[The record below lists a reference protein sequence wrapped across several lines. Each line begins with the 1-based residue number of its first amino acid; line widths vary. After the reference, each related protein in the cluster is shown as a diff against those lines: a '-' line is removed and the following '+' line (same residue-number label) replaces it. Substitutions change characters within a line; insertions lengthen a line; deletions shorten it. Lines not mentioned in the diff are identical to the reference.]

1 MRTCRDLTGSLTM
14 LAQILDKL
22 RSRKAEDAA
31 EPDNRVAL
39 AAATLLLEVAWADHN
54 IAEAEISMIRRVLAE
69 QLQLPGEEIE
79 EVITASREHHDES
92 VGLFQF
98 TQTINDAW
106 TEAEKYELV
115 LNLWRLALA
124 DETIDRF
131 EEHMIRKIAELL
143 YVSHSRFI
151 QAKRMARQ
159 D

>member
-1 MRTCRDLTGSLTM
+1 M
-14 LAQILDKL
+14 LAHILDKL
-22 RSRKAEDAA
+22 RNRNTQDDGETDH
-31 EPDNRVAL
+31 RVAL

-54 IAEAEISMIRRVLAE
+54 IAETEVSIIRHVLAD
-69 QLQLPGEEIE
+69 QLQLPSEEID
-79 EVITASREHHDES
+79 EVIAASREHHDES

-106 TEAEKYELV
+106 SESEKYELV

-124 DETIDRF
+124 DETLDRF

-151 QAKRMARQ
+151 QAKRMAR
-159 D
+159 